1 MNKKIPIKKSWGQ
14 NFLIDNNI
22 IKNILSSIEPS
33 YVDNFIEIGPGR
45 GALTIPL
52 SKQCKQLYAIEI
64 DPLLS
69 KYLNDQYIDNLH
81 ISNKDILKWDPPD
94 ETKKYKII
102 GNLPYNISS
111 PIIFKFLNKN
121 YWDTMIV
128 MVQRELGNRIIA
140 QPNSK
145 NYSRIS
151 IMSQTFCNVEKQFDI
166 SNNVFYP
173 KPEVQSTLIK
183 FSRKNINLD
192 FNDFSNLIKQ
202 AFKQRRKKLKNNLI
216 NLNQHPKL
224 KKYSEHRPENISIDE
239 YLEIFNNYVF

>member
-1 MNKKIPIKKSWGQ
+1 
-14 NFLIDNNI
+14 
-22 IKNILSSIEPS
+22 
-33 YVDNFIEIGPGR
+33 
-45 GALTIPL
+45 
-52 SKQCKQLYAIEI
+52 
-64 DPLLS
+64 
-69 KYLNDQYIDNLH
+69 
-81 ISNKDILKWDPPD
+81 
-94 ETKKYKII
+94 
-102 GNLPYNISS
+102 
-111 PIIFKFLNKN
+111 
-121 YWDTMIV
+121 
-128 MVQRELGNRIIA
+128 
-140 QPNSK
+140 
-145 NYSRIS
+145 
-151 IMSQTFCNVEKQFDI
+151 MSQTFCNVEKQFDI

>member
-1 MNKKIPIKKSWGQ
+1 
-14 NFLIDNNI
+14 
-22 IKNILSSIEPS
+22 
-33 YVDNFIEIGPGR
+33 
-45 GALTIPL
+45 
-52 SKQCKQLYAIEI
+52 
-64 DPLLS
+64 
-69 KYLNDQYIDNLH
+69 
-81 ISNKDILKWDPPD
+81 
-94 ETKKYKII
+94 
-102 GNLPYNISS
+102 
-111 PIIFKFLNKN
+111 
-121 YWDTMIV
+121 MIV

-224 KKYSEHRPENISIDE
+224 KKYSEYRPENISINE

>member
-33 YVDNFIEIGPGR
+33 YTDNFIEIGPGR

-69 KYLNDQYIDNLH
+69 KYLNDKNINNLN
-81 ISNKDILKWDPPD
+81 IYNNDILKWEPADK
-94 ETKKYKII
+94 TKKYKII

-111 PIIFKFLNKN
+111 PIIFKFLNEN
-121 YWDTMIV
+121 YWNTMVI
-128 MVQRELGNRIIA
+128 MVQKELGDRIIA
-140 QPNSK
+140 HPNSK

-151 IMSQTFCNVEKQFDI
+151 IMSQTFCDVAKQFDI

-173 KPEVQSTLIK
+173 KPEIQSTLIK
-183 FSRKNINLD
+183 FSKKNINLN

-216 NLNQHPKL
+216 NLNQYPKL
-224 KKYSEHRPENISIDE
+224 KKYSEYRPENISINE